1 MYLSVSLAAVV
12 ACSSCVS
19 SSNAQ
24 GIFHGTS
31 VITTPNYHTHH
42 PANSIW
48 QTSSFY
54 CYFTEAGYVSFGW
67 WLGADP
73 TSIDPS
79 PCKPNPSPNG
89 FDWFEYST
97 GGCNNSTGQCNFDA
111 VNYSARDA
119 VLPAF
124 EEAYVVVPL
133 QLGPT
138 DRELM
143 FLSYFDKIG
152 GASAVG
158 VRTALEGGKACER
171 AFETLKNLVSKH
183 RLPISF
189 RMENPCRK
197 VEAAPALEEEGQKVL
212 RFDPRLGLAHGF
224 KA

>member
-1 MYLSVSLAAVV
+1 MANIQLLLLLHRSRLCLIRLVSRATHGGYLLPPSLK
-12 ACSSCVS
+12 
-19 SSNAQ
+19 
-24 GIFHGTS
+24 IPYLTLPLHR
-31 VITTPNYHTHH
+31 
-42 PANSIW
+42 
-48 QTSSFY
+48 
-54 CYFTEAGYVSFGW
+54 

-73 TSIDPS
+73 SSLDPS

-97 GGCNNSTGQCNFDA
+97 GGCNNSTGQCKFDA

-124 EEAYVVVPL
+124 EEAYVVVRL

-171 AFETLKNLVSKH
+171 AFETLKNLVNKH
-183 RLPISF
+183 DLPISF
-189 RMENPCRK
+189 KMENPCRK
-197 VEAAPALEEEGQKVL
+197 VEAAPVPEKEGQKVL
-212 RFDPRLGLAHGF
+212 RFDPRPGLAHGF